1 MKTFGSLFYCYGT
14 RNDVS
19 DDENGSDDNDDDT
32 AYKGI
37 TGVAATKVDVS
48 HIYPSAV
55 WMICEYVGLLVH
67 ADFIIVIIREFHR
80 DASHETKLQGH

>member
-55 WMICEYVGLLVH
+55 
-67 ADFIIVIIREFHR
+67 
-80 DASHETKLQGH
+80 